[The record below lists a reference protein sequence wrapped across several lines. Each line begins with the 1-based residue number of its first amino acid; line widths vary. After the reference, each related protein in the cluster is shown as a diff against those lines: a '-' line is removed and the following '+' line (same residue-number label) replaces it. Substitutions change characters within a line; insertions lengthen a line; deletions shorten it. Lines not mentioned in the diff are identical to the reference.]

1 MALNG
6 TRPDKGSLED
16 RIVGLAMRGKLTR
29 IGRRAVAAQRAAG
42 LPVTFKRGDQVI
54 RELPDGTVEVL
65 ATIAAVRYRVP
76 DGVRR
81 LRRP

>member
-1 MALNG
+1 MAVNN
-6 TRPDKGSLED
+6 TRVDRRSLED
-16 RIVGLAMRGKLTR
+16 RIVGLAMRGKLAR

-42 LPVTFKRGDQVI
+42 LPVTFQRGDQVL

-65 ATIAAVRYRVP
+65 ETIPKVSYEVP
-76 DGVRR
+76 IGVRR